1 MILNLGTAESM
12 NPALAGGKGASLG
25 SLIGAGFP
33 VPGGFVVST
42 DAYAAFLAANDLQ
55 PLIDGILEGLDFG
68 NPEQVERESTRIRD
82 RIVASELHEPL
93 ANAMRDAYRALGHDP
108 FVAVRSSGTA
118 EDLAGASFAGQHD
131 TWLDIRGGRAL
142 LDAVRRCWASM
153 WTGRALAYRHGRGFD
168 EEELSIA
175 VVVQIMVDADVSGVM
190 FVGNPMTARADEIV
204 VNASWG
210 LGEAVV
216 SGLVNPD
223 DYILD
228 AKTGSP
234 KTRRLGDK
242 ALTIRR
248 SDAPEGG
255 TVQEPTDLAL
265 RQRPTLTDRQLKE
278 LAALGVSVT
287 NYYDGVPQ
295 DVEWALSGGRFHL
308 LQSRPVTGVDFF

>member
-1 MILNLGTAESM
+1 MD
-12 NPALAGGKGASLG
+12 PALAGGKGASLG
-25 SLIGAGFP
+25 KLIGAGFP

-42 DAYAAFLAANDLQ
+42 HAYAAFLAANDLQ
-55 PLIDGILEGLDFG
+55 PYINGILDGLDCG
-68 NPEQVERESTRIRD
+68 NLEQVERKTARIRD
-82 RIVASELHEPL
+82 RIAAGDFPEPL
-93 ANAMRDAYRALGHDP
+93 ADAIRDAYRALGHDL

-118 EDLAGASFAGQHD
+118 EDLAGTSFAGLHD
-131 TWLDIRGGRAL
+131 TWLDIRGDQAL
-142 LDAVRRCWASM
+142 LNAVRRCWASM
-153 WTGRALAYRHGRGFD
+153 WTGRAVAYRHGRGFG

-175 VVVQIMVDADVSGVM
+175 VVVQIMVEADVSGVM
-190 FVGNPMTARADEIV
+190 FIGNPMNARADEIV

-228 AKTGSP
+228 AKTGLP
-234 KTRRLGDK
+234 KARRLGDK

-248 SDAPEGG
+248 SDPPEGG
-255 TVQEPTDLAL
+255 TVKEPTDPAL
-265 RQRPTLTDRQLKE
+265 RQRLTLTDRQLKE

-287 NYYDGVPQ
+287 SYYEGVPQ

-308 LQSRPVTGVDFF
+308 LQCRPVTGVEFLC